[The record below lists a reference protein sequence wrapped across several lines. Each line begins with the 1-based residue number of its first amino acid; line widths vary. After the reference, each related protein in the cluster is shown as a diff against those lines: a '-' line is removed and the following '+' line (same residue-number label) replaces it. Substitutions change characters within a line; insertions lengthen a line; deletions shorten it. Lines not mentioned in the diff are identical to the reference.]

1 MTTETVN
8 RTSLAFA
15 DEPVLAPWP
24 WESRPATRTAAEA
37 ADRAARLA
45 ARVDLL
51 ASAVDP
57 HTGVRYVAG
66 RSPEWRKALTLAVQ
80 VAPTATTVL
89 LLGESGTGKEV
100 LARFLHRASSRDRG
114 PFVAINCAAL
124 PEQLLE
130 AELFGYE
137 RGAFTGATQ
146 SKPGLLEQASGG
158 TLFLDEVGELSP
170 PAQAKLL
177 RVLQEREFQRLGGT
191 RMIRTDARIVAA
203 TNRSLERAIACGR
216 FREDLF
222 YRLNVFPIRLPA
234 LRDRRDDV
242 LALTEVFL
250 GSIGRNVPRP
260 PAGISSDARELLLD
274 HHWAGNVRELRNL
287 LERAAIL
294 CDGGLITSEHLE
306 LTSGAAAV
314 MVRTVAATR
323 PAAASPAVP
332 GAGDIRSMER
342 AMIER
347 ALQDARF
354 NKSKAARAVGLTRH
368 QLYLR
373 MKKYEL
379 E

>member
-1 MTTETVN
+1 MTTETIN

-15 DEPVLAPWP
+15 DEPVLAPFP
-24 WESRPATRTAAEA
+24 VESRPLARSAAEA

-51 ASAVDP
+51 ASTIDP

-66 RSPEWRKALTLAVQ
+66 RSPAWVKVLTQAVQ

-100 LARFLHRASSRDRG
+100 VARFLHRASSRDRG
-114 PFVAINCAAL
+114 PFVALNCAAL
-124 PEQLLE
+124 PDQLLE
-130 AELFGYE
+130 AELFGYD

-158 TLFLDEVGELSP
+158 TLFLDEVGELTSS
-170 PAQAKLL
+170 AQAKLL

-191 RMIRTDARIVAA
+191 RILKTDARIIAA
-203 TNRSLERAIACGR
+203 TNRSLERAIANGQ

-242 LALTEVFL
+242 LALTEAL
-250 GSIGRNVPRP
+250 LATISRNLPRP
-260 PAGISSDARELLLD
+260 PAGVSRDARELLLD
-274 HHWAGNVRELRNL
+274 HRWPGNVRELRNM

-306 LTSGAAAV
+306 ITAAGDARVTAV
-314 MVRTVAATR
+314 VVDR
-323 PAAASPAVP
+323 PAAASTPVT
-332 GAGDIRSMER
+332 GADDLRSMER
-342 AMIER
+342 AMIAR
-347 ALQDARF
+347 ALHDARF

-368 QLYLR
+368 QLYIR
-373 MKKYEL
+373 MRKYGL
-379 E
+379 A